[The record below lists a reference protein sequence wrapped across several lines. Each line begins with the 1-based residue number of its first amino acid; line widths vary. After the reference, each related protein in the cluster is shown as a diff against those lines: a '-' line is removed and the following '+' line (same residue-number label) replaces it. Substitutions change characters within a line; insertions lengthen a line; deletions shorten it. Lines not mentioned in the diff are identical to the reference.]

1 MGDMKIGE
9 LAQNLGIAASAIRY
23 YEKEGLIDAPE
34 RVSGQRVYNS
44 SVLSSLKLIQLAQ
57 AAGFTISEIK
67 TLIDGYAEGKALSDG
82 WVEMATKKQVE
93 VEQKIV
99 ELQEMK
105 KVLDELVKCQCVTV
119 EACVD
124 NALTGKAS
132 CCATST

>member
-1 MGDMKIGE
+1 MKIGE
-9 LAQNLGIAASAIRY
+9 LAEQLGITASAIRY
-23 YEKEGLIDAPE
+23 YEKEGLIDTPE
-34 RVSGQRVYNS
+34 RVSGQRVYSS

-67 TLIDGYAEGKALSDG
+67 ILVDGYAEGKPLSDG
-82 WVEMATKKQVE
+82 WFEMASKKQVE

-105 KVLDELVKCQCVTV
+105 KVLDELVKCQCITV

-124 NALTGKAS
+124 SALAE
-132 CCATST
+132 ATSCTPNCS